1 MHSASSFPGLVMS
14 ALIFHFVY
22 YLTMWS
28 FSVLLLFLFHSRDMI

>member
-1 MHSASSFPGLVMS
+1 MMS

-28 FSVLLLFLFHSRDMI
+28 YSVPLFFPYDSRDTT